1 MTHQQNRPECGV
13 NAKAVNRAQ
22 QKGEDVRP
30 QIKIALHV
38 AWAVTLLIES
48 SLDVAARD
56 AVPKLN
62 IRTSCES
69 AARRLVFVDSSKEAC
84 IKHEMQAH
92 EVLVRHWSQYAKVD
106 KTSCVSKVTQG
117 GPPSYS
123 ELVSCLDTMQHARA
137 IRKSL

>member
-1 MTHQQNRPECGV
+1 MPRLV
-13 NAKAVNRAQ
+13 NHAQ

-30 QIKIALHV
+30 QIKIALPV
-38 AWAVTLLIES
+38 AWAVTLLIEG

-62 IRTSCES
+62 VSTSCES
-69 AARRLVFVDSSKEAC
+69 AARRLVFVNSSKEAC

-106 KTSCVSKVTQG
+106 KASCVSKVTRRGRSRRARSSPSGCG
-117 GPPSYS
+117 GSA
-123 ELVSCLDTMQHARA
+123 C
-137 IRKSL
+137 